1 MPAQNSDRPDLSGF
15 AGFEKVLTPAVVLNG
30 SVMRANIARMQ
41 ALAEGRV
48 ALHPHIKTHKSI
60 ELARRQIA
68 AGAAGVTAS
77 RAAEARHF
85 IVAGIPVVTVA
96 YPIIDADVAAE
107 LTQLAARHDVLLRFV
122 VDSEDGVAA
131 LTEARK
137 RTGCNIQALIEV
149 DVGLKRCGIDPHSDE
164 AITLA
169 ARLAAGGIDFIGLLS
184 HAGQSYGAAGAAQVA
199 DIAAT
204 ERGLLRRLGER
215 LVSAGFAPATVS
227 VGSTPTA
234 LCNAGFE
241 GLTELRPGNYI
252 FLDLTAVR
260 LGIASR
266 QNLALAVVSSVI
278 SVNDRYAII
287 DAGSKTLS
295 SDMGPH
301 GTGAGA
307 GFGEAW
313 LSDGRGP
320 FQLEKL
326 SEEHGFVGRASGGL
340 EVGSKLLV
348 LPNHACPVVNLASSL
363 FELFNDGIATIPI
376 EA

>member
-1 MPAQNSDRPDLSGF
+1 MLEQSSDVPDLSGF
-15 AGFEKVLTPAVVLNG
+15 AGFEQVSTPAVVLNG
-30 SVMRANIARMQ
+30 AVMRANIARMQ
-41 ALAEGRV
+41 ELAEGRV

-60 ELARRQIA
+60 ALARRQIA

-85 IVAGIPVVTVA
+85 IIAGIPVVTIA
-96 YPIIDADVAAE
+96 YPIIDANVAAE
-107 LTQLAARHDVLLRFV
+107 LILLAAHHDVRLRFV
-122 VDSEDGVAA
+122 VDSQDGAVA
-131 LTEARK
+131 LVEASK
-137 RTGCNIQALIEV
+137 RTTLKIEAFIEV
-149 DVGLKRCGIDPHSDE
+149 DVGLKRCGVDPTTED

-169 ARLAAGGIDFIGLLS
+169 DRLVAGGIDFIGLLS
-184 HAGQSYGAAGAAQVA
+184 HAGQSYGAAGPAQVA
-199 DIAAT
+199 DIAAS
-204 ERGLLRRLGER
+204 ERVILLGLCER
-215 LVSAGFAPATVS
+215 LANVGFAPTAVS

-234 LCNAGFE
+234 LCNAGFD

-260 LGIASR
+260 LGIAKRS
-266 QNLALAVVSSVI
+266 NLALAVTTNVI

-287 DAGSKTLS
+287 DAGSKVLS

-313 LSDGRGP
+313 LADGRGP
-320 FQLEKL
+320 FRVEKL
-326 SEEHGFVGRASGGL
+326 SEEHGFVDYGDGGL
-340 EVGSKLLV
+340 DVGSKLLI

-363 FELFNDGIATIPI
+363 FELSSDGGATITVD
-376 EA
+376 A